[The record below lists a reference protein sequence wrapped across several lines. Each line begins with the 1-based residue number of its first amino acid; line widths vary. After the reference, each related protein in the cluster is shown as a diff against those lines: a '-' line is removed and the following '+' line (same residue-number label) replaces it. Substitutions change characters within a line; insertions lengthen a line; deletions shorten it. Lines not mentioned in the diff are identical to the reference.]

1 MVWEQEASL
10 VIMLTTTVERGRVRW
25 TLLWLLLAPFSF
37 YPGFQDKQTRNIEL
51 KIPRNLVAA
60 FAHSS
65 GNYFGL
71 RGSNATNLVL
81 NSCLKFL
88 GKMSSLLARR
98 RRNSYV
104 WRPGNYLHENSRLLA
119 FVHLQG
125 NVRHRL
131 QGTCHLQWLENKT
144 VTSGQWYCAWLS
156 LRIRWKCSGQK
167 YRWLCPQ
174 RLKKNKYPRDVI
186 LAIFTE
192 SCLLFEFSEPAKP
205 SCCSVTIH
213 CLARPRWVGL
223 TLPSLHPNT
232 SSIFIVSECSALHRR
247 ALK

>member
-25 TLLWLLLAPFSF
+25 TLLLLLLAFTLSWMND
-37 YPGFQDKQTRNIEL
+37 GFQYKQTRNIEL

-65 GNYFGL
+65 GNYCGL
-71 RGSNATNLVL
+71 FGSNATYLVL

-88 GKMSSLLARR
+88 GKMSSVLARR

-125 NVRHRL
+125 NVRYRL
-131 QGTCHLQWLENKT
+131 QGTCHLQ
-144 VTSGQWYCAWLS
+144 
-156 LRIRWKCSGQK
+156 
-167 YRWLCPQ
+167 
-174 RLKKNKYPRDVI
+174 
-186 LAIFTE
+186 
-192 SCLLFEFSEPAKP
+192 
-205 SCCSVTIH
+205 
-213 CLARPRWVGL
+213 
-223 TLPSLHPNT
+223 
-232 SSIFIVSECSALHRR
+232 
-247 ALK
+247 